1 MACTG
6 NGAPAT
12 APHADT
18 ERYRRTRAAPGEE
31 ATMLRSFHFGPL
43 SEKADDKGGSGGDT
57 PPDQPKSITEEDV
70 GRIVN
75 SAVTAQLKRSIGPA
89 ITEVLGG
96 LKLDE
101 QIAAIVSKA
110 MPKAT
115 DGQKKPDERST
126 ENDAA
131 KEYQRQLT
139 ALQERLDASERK
151 STELD
156 KQRIELEQKNR
167 FDSAKAAFRAGVQT
181 KIKPELLDPFIDYY
195 SHVKGVLKVDDAG
208 SPMLT
213 VKRAPYKGAPLA
225 NEDLP
230 LAEAL
235 PLLLAT
241 DDVKPFLPAPGGHQ
255 EESKKGQSQ
264 IRFQTAVGKDSEGN
278 PAAATLAA
286 FEKLGIDPGAL
297 S

>member
-1 MACTG
+1 
-6 NGAPAT
+6 
-12 APHADT
+12 
-18 ERYRRTRAAPGEE
+18 
-31 ATMLRSFHFGPL
+31 MLRSFHFGPL
-43 SEKADDKGGSGGDT
+43 SDKADDKSGGGGDP
-57 PPDQPKSITEEDV
+57 PPDQPKGITEEDV

-101 QIAAIVSKA
+101 QIAAIVAKA
-110 MPKAT
+110 MPKAP
-115 DGQKKPDERST
+115 DGKKPDDKP

-181 KIKPELLDPFIDYY
+181 KIKHELLDPFIDYY
-195 SHVKGVLKVDDAG
+195 SHVKGVLKVDDSG

-213 VKRAPYKGAPLA
+213 VKRAPYKGRR
-225 NEDLP
+225 LP
-230 LAEAL
+230 MKTCRLQ
-235 PLLLAT
+235 
-241 DDVKPFLPAPGGHQ
+241 KPY
-255 EESKKGQSQ
+255 
-264 IRFQTAVGKDSEGN
+264 RFCWRQT
-278 PAAATLAA
+278 T
-286 FEKLGIDPGAL
+286 
-297 S
+297 